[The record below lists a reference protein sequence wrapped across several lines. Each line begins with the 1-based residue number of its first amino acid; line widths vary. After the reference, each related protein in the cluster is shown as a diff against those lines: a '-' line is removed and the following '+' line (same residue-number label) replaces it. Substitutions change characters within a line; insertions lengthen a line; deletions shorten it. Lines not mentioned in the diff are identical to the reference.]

1 MSDHDELRDAI
12 RSAIAE
18 GRVTRRQLLR
28 YMGIGA
34 GALSFSAILA
44 ACTSDDGG
52 NGSSGPTTASGPSG
66 ATSGG
71 TGGTLTTAARTTP
84 GGLDHDFFF
93 AEEDHQIRMLVY
105 ENLMAL
111 ATTADANGLVVPIY
125 DETQL
130 QGRLAESWDLSSD
143 SRTLTI
149 KLREGV
155 MSHAGNELTADD
167 VQYTWDRGWDVN
179 GSSAF
184 YAQVIMGFKEPGWKA
199 LDKYNWQITTPK
211 ASAVLTMMMMNNDLN
226 ILDATEVKSH
236 ATTDDEWALK
246 WLASGDAGHG
256 SYTLQ
261 EWSPGTQ
268 VVLSAFPGY
277 YRGAP
282 HFSDFI
288 YRQVPEGSN
297 RAALVESGSVD
308 IAENVPYVNLD
319 QLKGS
324 SAVKVWET
332 TGNRLFRFE
341 VNNETPPLDDPRV
354 RQALAYATPQDQ
366 IVSSVFF
373 GLGTAEKSPVPS
385 TYIGYDGSF
394 WQYATD
400 VNKAKQLL
408 ADAGV
413 NGFDLTI
420 TFDSASEL
428 MRDTGT
434 ILKTAFT
441 EIGVNVTLD
450 EVSSATY
457 ATQVYQ
463 RKYQGFFLLE
473 FPILPDAGYALALN
487 YPSDSFLNSTAYSN
501 PQVDDLI
508 VRGFETLDPDER
520 NRIYSQIQEI
530 MVSQDPPEVWIA
542 EPGWQLVTKPE
553 ITGVNWTTWEGYDI
567 FDMRRS

>member
-1 MSDHDELRDAI
+1 M
-12 RSAIAE
+12 
-18 GRVTRRQLLR
+18 
-28 YMGIGA
+28 
-34 GALSFSAILA
+34 
-44 ACTSDDGG
+44 
-52 NGSSGPTTASGPSG
+52 
-66 ATSGG
+66 
-71 TGGTLTTAARTTP
+71 
-84 GGLDHDFFF
+84 
-93 AEEDHQIRMLVY
+93 
-105 ENLMAL
+105 
-111 ATTADANGLVVPIY
+111 
-125 DETQL
+125 
-130 QGRLAESWDLSSD
+130 
-143 SRTLTI
+143 
-149 KLREGV
+149 
-155 MSHAGNELTADD
+155 
-167 VQYTWDRGWDVN
+167 
-179 GSSAF
+179 
-184 YAQVIMGFKEPGWKA
+184 
-199 LDKYNWQITTPK
+199 
-211 ASAVLTMMMMNNDLN
+211 
-226 ILDATEVKSH
+226 
-236 ATTDDEWALK
+236 
-246 WLASGDAGHG
+246 
-256 SYTLQ
+256 
-261 EWSPGTQ
+261 
-268 VVLSAFPGY
+268 
-277 YRGAP
+277 
-282 HFSDFI
+282 
-288 YRQVPEGSN
+288 
-297 RAALVESGSVD
+297 ESGSVD

-324 SAVKVWET
+324 SAVTVWET

-341 VNNETPPLDDPRV
+341 VNNETPPLDDPQV

-373 GLGTAEKSPVPS
+373 GLATAEKSPVPS
-385 TYIGYDGSF
+385 TYVGYDGSF
-394 WQYATD
+394 WNYTTD

-428 MRDTGT
+428 MRDTAT
-434 ILKTAFT
+434 ILKTAFA

-508 VRGFETLDPDER
+508 VQGFETLDPDER